1 MGTLV
6 TKESVLL
13 MTDQPE
19 TVPPLVRALE
29 ARGYRVIVVLTF
41 GDALAWLEVET
52 SYCLIVQLS
61 TFTATDIAILCAHRT
76 WAKRG
81 PLVVVTSVP
90 APASLRHAQEAK
102 LIHAGPALFL
112 VTFLA
117 VPSPRHLF
125 TTREL
130 KVCVTPTQIVT
141 LCGPSG
147 RAQPELAQTLPLLPG
162 LSAGGAG
169 RFLCGLLGGVVRSYE
184 AIVKAVEEW
193 RLDATPREER
203 EQWRKRDEKL

>member
-90 APASLRHAQEAK
+90 APASLRHALEDGAFSVVPLSEPPDVLCHTILTAAFQEES
-102 LIHAGPALFL
+102 L
-112 VTFLA
+112 
-117 VPSPRHLF
+117 
-125 TTREL
+125 
-130 KVCVTPTQIVT
+130 
-141 LCGPSG
+141 
-147 RAQPELAQTLPLLPG
+147 
-162 LSAGGAG
+162 
-169 RFLCGLLGGVVRSYE
+169 
-184 AIVKAVEEW
+184 
-193 RLDATPREER
+193 
-203 EQWRKRDEKL
+203 

>member
-90 APASLRHAQEAK
+90 APASLRHALEDGAFSVVP
-102 LIHAGPALFL
+102 LSEPPYVHASTILTAAFH
-112 VTFLA
+112 A
-117 VPSPRHLF
+117 D
-125 TTREL
+125 
-130 KVCVTPTQIVT
+130 TP
-141 LCGPSG
+141 C
-147 RAQPELAQTLPLLPG
+147 
-162 LSAGGAG
+162 
-169 RFLCGLLGGVVRSYE
+169 
-184 AIVKAVEEW
+184 
-193 RLDATPREER
+193 TPRSGSAM
-203 EQWRKRDEKL
+203 